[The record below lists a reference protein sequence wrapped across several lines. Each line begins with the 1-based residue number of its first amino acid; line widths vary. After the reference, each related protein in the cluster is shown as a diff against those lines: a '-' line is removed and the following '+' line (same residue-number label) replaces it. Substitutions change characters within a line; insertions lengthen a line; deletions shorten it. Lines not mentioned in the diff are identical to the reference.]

1 VPALKD
7 KIKLVMDEACMMVL
21 GAQILLGFLARVFF
35 ERGFERLD
43 IAHNWSCSQDSKCC
57 WSQSR

>member
-21 GAQILLGFLARVFF
+21 GAQILLGFLARVFLS
-35 ERGFERLD
+35 EDSSSLD